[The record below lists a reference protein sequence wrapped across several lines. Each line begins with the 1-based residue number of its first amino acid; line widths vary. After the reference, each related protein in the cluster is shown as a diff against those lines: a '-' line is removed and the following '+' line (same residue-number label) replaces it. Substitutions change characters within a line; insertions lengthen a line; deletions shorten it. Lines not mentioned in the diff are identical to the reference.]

1 MKKSNSFVLSI
12 ATASV
17 LCSLGMLSST
27 VLHAQTPNEA
37 AASTAPPENV
47 TAAQFIDI
55 FEKLGGS
62 YPGFRKAHAK
72 GVCAKAEF
80 TPTKDS
86 KYFGKS
92 DLFSQPTLPADVRF
106 SIGSAN
112 PSSDE
117 RVPGVR
123 GMGVQIKLPSG
134 GVHTIAGNSSPVF
147 GGKDPET
154 FFGFLQTLIPDETGR
169 PDPAR
174 IGAYIAAN
182 PSMQA
187 NAMWSRSTPAP
198 ASFANTPYFGL
209 HTFFYQAK
217 DSAEKTKYRWHIT
230 PDLGDIGL
238 SKEEAAA
245 LPSEFLADK
254 IAAQVADPDT
264 TVSFTLM
271 ATIGEESDTNTDP
284 STLWPQERTQVV
296 MGTITINEVGGEAC
310 DGLNFD
316 PNRLSAGFTPSEDR
330 VLRMRSPAYGISFGK
345 RLTNQ

>member
-1 MKKSNSFVLSI
+1 MKKSSSFVISC
-12 ATASV
+12 AAASV
-17 LCSLGMLSST
+17 LCSLSLSST
-27 VLHAQTPNEA
+27 ALYAQMPSTSP
-37 AASTAPPENV
+37 ASTAPPETV

-62 YPGFRKAHAK
+62 HPGFRKAHAK
-72 GVCAKAEF
+72 GVCAVAEF
-80 TPTKDS
+80 TPTQDS
-86 KYFGKS
+86 KYFAQA
-92 DLFSQPTLPADVRF
+92 DLFSQPTLPAVVRF
-106 SIGSAN
+106 SVGSAN
-112 PSSDE
+112 PISDE

-123 GMGVQIKLPSG
+123 GMAVQITTPNG
-134 GVHTIAGNSSPVF
+134 GIHTIAGNSSPVF

-154 FFGFLQTLIPDETGR
+154 FFGFLQTLLPDETGR

-187 NAMWSRSTPAP
+187 NAKWSRSTPAP

-209 HTFFYQAK
+209 HTFFYQAN
-217 DSAEKTKYRWHIT
+217 DAAEKIKYRWHIT
-230 PDLGDIGL
+230 PDLGNLAL
-238 SKEEAAA
+238 SQEEAAV

-264 TVSFTLM
+264 TVSYTLM
-271 ATIGEESDTNTDP
+271 ATIGEASDTNTDP
-284 STLWPQERTQVV
+284 SMLWPEERTKVI
-296 MGTITINEVGGEAC
+296 MGSITLKEVGGEAC
-310 DGLNFD
+310 DKVNFD